1 MIKTNNLTANNSN
14 TWCLSGICGLYF
26 LTIGSAFAE
35 PQRINDTVILYDEPP
50 SAYQLA
56 KILYPPKTRTIVLDQ
71 ESSAQKKTGSV
82 AFMIKFEYDSVVV
95 QNDSLA
101 YLDSLGDMLNF
112 EQLKYKSIQIEG
124 HADASGDEHYNL
136 QLSEA
141 RARSIK
147 EYLESVH
154 RISPERLK
162 TLGYGETKLLDHS
175 HPNAEINRRA
185 EFRPISGS

>member
-1 MIKTNNLTANNSN
+1 MKKIIKLTED
-14 TWCLSGICGLYF
+14 LSVSRYLLGIFGLY
-26 LTIGSAFAE
+26 LLGIGTCMAE
-35 PQRINDTVILYDEPP
+35 AQRINDTVVLYDEPP

-56 KILYPPKTRTIVLDQ
+56 KILYPPKMRTIVLDQ
-71 ESSAQKKTGSV
+71 EPSEIKKTDSV

-175 HPNAEINRRA
+175 HPTAEINRRA